1 MTDLGRHWRHYPV
14 PWRHYIT
21 PKNESKTQFSFVIY
35 PIIRTPLAD
44 ADYSGEELALW
55 LPGKLTENQNPEKL
69 VPVVVALKALL

>member
-1 MTDLGRHWRHYPV
+1 
-14 PWRHYIT
+14 
-21 PKNESKTQFSFVIY
+21 
-35 PIIRTPLAD
+35 LAD